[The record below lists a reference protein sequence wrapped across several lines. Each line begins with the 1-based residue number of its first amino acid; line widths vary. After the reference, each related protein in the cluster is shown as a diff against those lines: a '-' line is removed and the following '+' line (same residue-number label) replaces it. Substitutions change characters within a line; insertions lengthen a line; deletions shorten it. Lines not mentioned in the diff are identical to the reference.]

1 VGSRAVRSGPRALLV
16 GLAAVA
22 LLAPAAPAVAGTPS
36 TADQTVTFR
45 GTSVTVP
52 SDWPVR
58 RVDGRAGCVRFD
70 RHAVY
75 LGDPS
80 RSTCPPH
87 LVGRT
92 EAVQLTTRSLQGVV
106 APDRVVTAPGSPV
119 GVVVSAGDDVA
130 QARAI
135 ADSVTYAA
143 ATPDVTAP
151 SGRTDARTFA
161 AVPRAAATGTVSP
174 TSTTATARTSTA
186 ASRSS
191 TNDTTYA
198 GLGFDAC
205 TAQPLSTMAA
215 WYAASPYKSANMY
228 IGGASRG
235 CSQANLTADWVT
247 QTVAQGWTL
256 FPTYVGLQ
264 ASCSAFPNRIDPTQA
279 AAQGS
284 AAADDAVAQLNAL
297 GLGIGNPVYFD
308 MEAFSYTN
316 SACLAATRA
325 FLDAWTVQLH
335 ARGYVSGLYS
345 SSNTLAAIVLDGG
358 APSTAIHQPDD
369 IWFARWPSD
378 RTQPGDPT
386 LSDVAIPDQYWADH
400 QRIHQ
405 YRGGHDETWG
415 GLTVN
420 IDNDSLDAA
429 VAPSQLAADG
439 TFVTITGQGGTYRMA
454 GGAPIPVTDWAAV
467 GGEQPVTPL
476 SPTQFASLPQ
486 QPAAGTF
493 LQSGAT
499 GRIWRVAKGIA
510 TYVPSWTPY
519 GGPKPSIVIDQ
530 AALDNAGLGGVWNH
544 LASGTPAPRM
554 TGPATPGTSA
564 AKVRFTWFGGYS
576 SSAVST
582 FDVRYRTA
590 AWNGTYG
597 SWTRPSSWQR
607 TAATGEPLGVKTGHT
622 SCVSVRA
629 RNKAG
634 QLSAWSAQRCT
645 ARSLDDRSL
654 TRSSAWKAK
663 TGSGYVGRT
672 YVTTTS
678 KGATL
683 TRTSAKVRR
692 VGVIASTCRT
702 CGKVAVLADGK
713 RVGTIHL
720 AGAKHRSTVVMGPVF
735 ARRTATITLKVRSSG
750 ARVRIDGLILSRS

>member
-1 VGSRAVRSGPRALLV
+1 
-16 GLAAVA
+16 
-22 LLAPAAPAVAGTPS
+22 
-36 TADQTVTFR
+36 
-45 GTSVTVP
+45 VP

-58 RVDGRAGCVRFD
+58 RVDGTAACVRFD
-70 RHAVY
+70 QHAVY

-119 GVVVSAGDDVA
+119 GVVVSAGDDA
-130 QARAI
+130 ALARTI
-135 ADSVTYAA
+135 ADSVTYTA
-143 ATPDVTAP
+143 ATPDITAP

-161 AVPRAAATGTVSP
+161 AVPRTAATGAASTESVSP
-174 TSTTATARTSTA
+174 NSTTATSSASTA
-186 ASRSS
+186 ATASS
-191 TNDTTYA
+191 TSDTTYT

-205 TAQPLSTMAA
+205 TAPALSTMAT

-235 CSQANLTADWVT
+235 CLQPNLTADWVT

-256 FPTYVGLQ
+256 IPTYVGLQ
-264 ASCSAFPNRIDPTQA
+264 APCVNNTHITARIDPAQA
-279 AAQGS
+279 PAQGS
-284 AAADDAVAQLNAL
+284 AAADDAIAQLNAL

-308 MEAFSYTN
+308 MEGYPVGGANAACNAAVLAFE
-316 SACLAATRA
+316 
-325 FLDAWTVQLH
+325 DAWTARLH
-335 ARGYVSGLYS
+335 ARGYVSGVYGS
-345 SSNTLAAIVLDGG
+345 SGSTIAQLVAQQSNPAF
-358 APSTAIHQPDD
+358 HQPDD

-378 RTQPGDPT
+378 SSTQPGDPT
-386 LSDVAIPDQYWADH
+386 LSDPAIPDQYWATH

-405 YRGGHDETWG
+405 YRGGHPETWG
-415 GLTVN
+415 GLTLS

-429 VAPSQLAADG
+429 VAPSQLAAEG
-439 TFVTITGQGGTYRMA
+439 SFVTITGQGGTYRIA

-486 QPAAGTF
+486 QPATGTF

-530 AALDNAGLGGVWNH
+530 AALDNAGLGGVWSH

-554 TGPATPGTSA
+554 TGPASRGTSA
-564 AKVRFTWFGGYS
+564 AKVPFTWFGGYS

-634 QLSAWSAQRCT
+634 QLSAWTAQRCT
-645 ARSLDDRSL
+645 ARSLDDRAL
-654 TRSSAWKAK
+654 TRSSTWKVR
-663 TGSGYVGRT
+663 TGSGYVERT
-672 YVTTTS
+672 YVTTTT

-683 TRTSAKVRR
+683 TRTSAKVKR
-692 VGVIASTCRT
+692 VGVVASTCRT
-702 CGKVAVLADGK
+702 CGKVAVLVDGK
-713 RVGTIHL
+713 RVGTINL
-720 AGAKHRSTVVMGPVF
+720 AGANHRSTVLMGPVF
-735 ARRTATITLKVRSSG
+735 ALHKATITLKVRSSG
-750 ARVRIDGLILSRS
+750 ARVRIDGVVLSRS

>member
-1 VGSRAVRSGPRALLV
+1 MGSRAVRSGRRALLV

-22 LLAPAAPAVAGTPS
+22 LLTPATPALAGTQV
-36 TADQTVTFR
+36 ADAAVSRTVTFR

-58 RVDGRAGCVRFD
+58 RVDGQPGCVRFD
-70 RHAVY
+70 QHAVY

-119 GVVVSAGDDVA
+119 GVVVSAGDGAA
-130 QARAI
+130 QARVI
-135 ADSVTYAA
+135 ADSVTYAD
-143 ATPDVTAP
+143 ATPEVTAP
-151 SGRTDARTFA
+151 SGRRDARTFA
-161 AVPRAAATGTVSP
+161 AVPPTAATGT
-174 TSTTATARTSTA
+174 TASSSASTA
-186 ASRSS
+186 ASPSS

-215 WYAASPYKSANMY
+215 WYAASPYKAANMY
-228 IGGASRG
+228 MGGASRG
-235 CSQANLTADWVT
+235 CSQPNLTADWVT

-316 SACLAATRA
+316 TTCLAATRA

-335 ARGYVSGLYS
+335 NRGYVSGLYS

-358 APSTAIHQPDD
+358 APSAAIHQPDD

-378 RTQPGDPT
+378 SSQPGDPT

-405 YRGGHDETWG
+405 YHGGHTETWG
-415 GLTVN
+415 GIAVN

-439 TFVTITGQGGTYRMA
+439 TFVTISGQGGTYRMA

-467 GGEQPVTPL
+467 GGEQPVTTL

-486 QPAAGTF
+486 RPQTGTF

-499 GRIWRVAKGIA
+499 GRIWRVANGIA
-510 TYVPSWTPY
+510 AYLPSWTPY
-519 GGPKPSIVIDQ
+519 GGPKPSILIDQ

-554 TGPATPGTSA
+554 TGPETPGTSA
-564 AKVRFTWFGGYS
+564 GKVRFTWFGGYS

-597 SWTRPSSWQR
+597 PWTRPTSWQR

-634 QLSAWSAQRCT
+634 RLSAWSPQRCS
-645 ARSLDDRSL
+645 ARSLDDRAL
-654 TRSSAWKAK
+654 TRSSAWTAK
-663 TGSGYVGRT
+663 TGSGYLGRT
-672 YVTTTS
+672 FVTTTT
-678 KGATL
+678 KNATL
-683 TRTSAKVRR
+683 TRTSAKVKR
-692 VGVIASTCRT
+692 VGVVASTCRT
-702 CGKVAVLADGK
+702 CGKVAVLVDGK
-713 RVGTIHL
+713 RVGTINL
-720 AGAKHRSTVVMGPVF
+720 AGAYQRSAVVMGPVF
-735 ARRTATITLKVRSSG
+735 ALHKATITLKVRSSG
-750 ARVRIDGLILSRS
+750 ARVRIDGVVLSRS